1 MRTFFTDVLI
11 HPSAAA
17 DAAVR
22 CAASLR
28 TFSGTTDPISTPT
41 RIFSPQRSPGVD
53 PEPS

>member
-1 MRTFFTDVLI
+1 M